1 MKKPKDAFSNEFD
14 DILNEL
20 DEEDIAELA
29 SEYNYKEWEWNQWIH
44 SILYK
49 YLCCRIADGLPI
61 LVQS

>member
-29 SEYNYKEWEWNQWIH
+29 SEYNYKEWEWNH

-49 YLCCRIADGLPI
+49 YLCCHI
-61 LVQS
+61 